1 MLTRVLVV
9 AGHDSSGAAGI
20 DADRDAARAFE
31 TEALCVVTA
40 RTVQDATGVRELGA
54 RAPATWLAEARA
66 ALEARPAAIKFG
78 LLPGTEHV
86 QAAAQLVREA
96 RALSPTVPMP
106 AVVVDPV
113 IASSSGF
120 TFMDDAAVAA
130 MRAELVPLSVVLTPN
145 LFELAQLAGAGEHE
159 LAEHPEARLVAA
171 RQLLAMGAGAVLAKG
186 GHGTEDPIRDL
197 TLEPGSD
204 AADARPT
211 WIEHPRL
218 PGRSIRGSGCRHA
231 TAVACELARGA
242 QLPAAARAAAAF
254 VSARIERSPARP

>member
-1 MLTRVLVV
+1 MPRVLVV

-20 DADRDAARAFE
+20 DADQDAARAFE

-40 RTVQDATGVRELGA
+40 RTIQDATGVHELGP

-78 LLPGTEHV
+78 LLPGAEHV
-86 QAAAQLVREA
+86 HAAAELVQEA
-96 RALSPTVPMP
+96 RNLSPTLQ
-106 AVVVDPV
+106 VVVDPV

-120 TFMDDAAVAA
+120 TFMDEAAVAA
-130 MRAELVPLSVVLTPN
+130 MRAELVPMGVVLTPN
-145 LFELAQLAGAGEHE
+145 LFELAELTEGREHE
-159 LAEHPEARLVAA
+159 LAEHPGLRVAA
-171 RQLLAMGAGAVLAKG
+171 ALQLLTSGAGAVLAKG
-186 GHGTEDPIRDL
+186 GHGHEDPIRDL
-197 TLEPGSD
+197 ALEPGPD
-204 AADARPT
+204 GADAHAT
-211 WIEHPRL
+211 WIEHPRH

-254 VSARIERSPARP
+254 VSARIERSTPSP